1 MLLFL
6 VVIIA
11 FAYIAHSMAKPGGSS
26 GAIFFALIGI
36 TCVSFLLG
44 GILGLPIA
52 CILCS
57 IAYLFRNS
65 DAYKKNSKGYVPKEG
80 EVSRTLV
87 ENIIRLLLGWGLG
100 ILIIVIIVLYFYSG
114 RSYY

>member
-1 MLLFL
+1 MLFFL

-52 CILCS
+52 GILFS
-57 IAYLFRNS
+57 VVYLFRNS

-80 EVSRTLV
+80 EKSNTLFDNV
-87 ENIIRLLLGWGLG
+87 INLVLGWGVG
-100 ILIIVIIVLYFYSG
+100 ILIIFALVIIYIYWG
-114 RSYY
+114 RGF